1 MILFL
6 FIYIVYLIQS
16 NNLELF
22 SNNNNIN
29 NKKCIT
35 LQYVIINSHTSF
47 WNKKDINEIHNIVSN
62 ILSDL
67 VSCRK
72 LITYLNLRQS
82 LVNLIECRSNTID
95 IDNLRPKNSNII
107 ILLKNNIYHT
117 TGCYFNQGIIILGWN
132 KEKYN
137 EFNLPHKNKL
147 RAETLV
153 HEILHSGKLQHIH
166 CDMDN
171 HNKYH
176 NNLMFVGNTICNR
189 DRYRTILNN
198 KQKQHFIKNCKWAYP
213 CNNSL

>member
-6 FIYIVYLIQS
+6 FIYIFYLIQS
-16 NNLELF
+16 NGLELF
-22 SNNNNIN
+22 SNNNI

-35 LQYVIINSHTSF
+35 LQYVIINSNTSF
-47 WNKKDINEIHNIVSN
+47 WNIKNINEIHNLVSN
-62 ILSDL
+62 MLSDL
-67 VSCRK
+67 VNCRK
-72 LITYLNLRQS
+72 LITYLNLQDS
-82 LVNLIECRSNTID
+82 LVNHIECKYNTID
-95 IDNLRPKNSNII
+95 IDKLRPKNNNII

-137 EFNLPHKNKL
+137 EFNLSNKNKL

-166 CDMDN
+166 CDMNN

-189 DRYRTILNN
+189 DRYRTTLNN
-198 KQKQHFIKNCKWAYP
+198 KQKQYFIKNCKWTYS